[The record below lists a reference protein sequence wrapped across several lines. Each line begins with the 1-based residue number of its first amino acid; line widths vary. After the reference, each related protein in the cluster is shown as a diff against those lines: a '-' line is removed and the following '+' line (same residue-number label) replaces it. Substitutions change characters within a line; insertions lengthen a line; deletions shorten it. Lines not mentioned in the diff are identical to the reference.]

1 MAGTRRSAAFREL
14 MSQSPKCPGKTPE
27 EELRCC
33 QATLDGTPVPILSS
47 DLGGNV
53 LLANL
58 AWLRRMGYLL
68 PEVVG
73 TPASAYLTERSRQR
87 FEDACA
93 ELLRGGTMEDVE
105 VQVLTRGG
113 ELIDVVVSGRLV
125 HDGAGRPERLVTTL
139 LDVTR
144 RTRVEA
150 ALRLRES
157 YLTAM
162 IENQPGLVWLKDAE
176 GRFIAVNRAFA
187 RSTGKDDPAELV
199 GKTDHDVWP
208 RELAEKY
215 RADDAAVMR
224 SGAPVQVEE
233 QIFDAGERRWFETFK
248 TPVRDRHGAIVG
260 TTGYARDITA
270 RKLEE
275 EALRRVQKLESL
287 GVLAGGIA
295 HDFNNLLTGIFGCID
310 LALESTA
317 EPAVTETLGRA
328 LGAIDRSRALTQQL
342 LTFAEGG
349 APIKQVGSL
358 GPFLRQTAEFALSGA
373 RAVCTFRIPADL
385 WCCDFDRNQIGQVI
399 DNVVINAQQ
408 AMPDGGEIELS
419 AENVTLVDDGV
430 RARPAPGHYVK
441 ISIADRGPG
450 IAPEILPR
458 IFDPFFT
465 TKRQGHGLGLATAY
479 SIVDRH
485 GGHIEVDST
494 PGQGSVFHVYLPAL
508 PGARPGR
515 RSTSPP
521 PPRSPGT
528 VIVMDDEEIVRYAV
542 GRVLESLGY
551 SVIATADGAE
561 AIAALRRERA
571 AARRVDAMILD
582 LTVAGGMGG
591 REAVSELR
599 ALEPELPIY
608 VSSGYADD
616 PVMASPAAYGF
627 TDSIGKPF
635 SRAELQRLLRGG

>member
-1 MAGTRRSAAFREL
+1 MAFREL
-14 MSQSPKCPGKTPE
+14 MSQSPKCPGGTPE

-47 DLGGNV
+47 DLAGNI
-53 LLANL
+53 LSANR
-58 AWLRRMGYLL
+58 AWLGRMGYLL

-73 TPASAYLTERSRQR
+73 TPASAYLIECSRQR

-105 VQVLTRGG
+105 VQAITRGG
-113 ELIDVVVSGRLV
+113 EVIDVVVSGRLV

-144 RTRVEA
+144 RMRAEA

-275 EALRRVQKLESL
+275 EALQRVQKLESL

-317 EPAVTETLGRA
+317 EPAVKETLSKA

-373 RAVCTFRIPADL
+373 RAACTFRIPADL

-430 RARPAPGHYVK
+430 RAQPAPGHYVK

-508 PGARPGR
+508 PGASPGR
-515 RSTSPP
+515 RSTAPP

-528 VIVMDDEEIVRYAV
+528 VIVMDDEEIVRFAL

-551 SVIATADGAE
+551 SVITTANGGE

-608 VSSGYADD
+608 VASGYADD
-616 PVMASPAAYGF
+616 PIMASPAAYGF

-635 SRAELQRLLRGG
+635 SRAELMRLLRGG